1 MAGVAEDTWSWGDF
15 AQLALEVASAAGAL
29 LLDGRI
35 GAVESKSN
43 ANDVVTDLDRASEAL
58 LVSLI
63 RERRPADAI
72 FGEEGSDVTGATG
85 VRWVIDPLDGTV
97 NYLYGIPAWSV
108 SVGVEADGA
117 SMAGAV
123 VAPAMGESYVAWAGG
138 GSYRLPWGMAVDSE
152 SVRGYGRPLEASSV
166 VSLEGALI
174 GTGFSYD
181 PAARAEQGAL
191 VARVVPVVRD
201 IRRFGSAALD
211 LCAVAAGRLDG
222 YFERGLNPW
231 DVSAGNVIAREAG
244 ASVDVFDDG
253 LVIASSPSIHR
264 ALLDL
269 VR

>member
-1 MAGVAEDTWSWGDF
+1 MAEETWSWRDY
-15 AQLALEVASAAGAL
+15 AQMALEVASAAGAI

-58 LVSLI
+58 LVGLI

-72 FGEEGSDVTGATG
+72 VGEEGSDVAGASG

-108 SVGVEADGA
+108 SVGVEVDGA
-117 SMAGAV
+117 AVAGAV
-123 VAPAMGESYVAWAGG
+123 VAPAMGESYVAWVGG
-138 GSYRLPWGMAVDSE
+138 ASYRLPWASAVDAG
-152 SVRGYGRPLEASSV
+152 SVQRLGRPLSSSTV
-166 VSLEGALI
+166 ATLDGALI

-181 PAARAEQGAL
+181 AEARADQGAV
-191 VARVVPVVRD
+191 VARLLPVVRD

-211 LCAVAAGRLDG
+211 LCAVAGGRLDG

-231 DVSAGNVIAREAG
+231 DVSAGSVIARAAG
-244 ASVDVFDDG
+244 ASVEICDDG
-253 LVIASSPSIHR
+253 LVVASSPAIHR

-269 VR
+269 LR